1 VRRPDLDRVHV
12 AMRALRGLGALLL
25 WLVASLLLVVAIV
38 LCVTVVLLPVGLLVG
53 VLALRL
59 YRLGLSLLLPRKRDL
74 ERGVRKE
81 VGRWRKRSHALGVD
95 QAVATARKKS
105 RTVGKKSRKALRRIS
120 R

>member
-1 VRRPDLDRVHV
+1 
-12 AMRALRGLGALLL
+12 MRALRGLGALLL

-81 VGRWRKRSHALGVD
+81 VGRWRKRSHALGLD
-95 QAVATARKKS
+95 QVVATAQRKS

-120 R
+120 KRSRKAL